1 MRIFVAKKNNIGGPT
16 PLDAYLTVNL
26 LKEMNSNLPI
36 LEVGVFTGGFII
48 CHLRNNENL
57 IAVGVDPFPGL
68 ENFREELFSNL
79 EIYRIRDRY
88 VHYDSIDEIKN
99 ESSKFSLI
107 HLDGEHSES
116 ALSKDL
122 TIASQL
128 IDRNGI
134 IVVDDFFHLDFP
146 GVSSA
151 VYEFLHHNNFSSFLI
166 TQSKIYLCREN
177 VYGQW
182 LQKSKNIMDQ
192 IGIKYELEHKSVVAQ
207 GYQSSNA
214 INGFKNIIV
223 KLTPNE
229 ERELRIALGIE
240 SASSL
245 SKYLKLMVKFIFPGG
260 VFYTLRYVKSK
271 IR

>member
-1 MRIFVAKKNNIGGPT
+1 MKIIVTNKNIGGPS
-16 PLDAYLTVNL
+16 PLDAYLTISL

-48 CHLRNNENL
+48 CHLRNNEKL
-57 IAVGVDPFPGL
+57 FAVGVDPFPGL
-68 ENFREELFSNL
+68 EKFRDELFNNL
-79 EIYRIRDRY
+79 EMYKIRNRY
-88 VHYDSIDEIKN
+88 LHYDRIDEIKIELN
-99 ESSKFSLI
+99 QFSLI

-122 TIASQL
+122 IGASRL

-151 VYEFLHHNNFSSFLI
+151 VYEFLHHYNFSSFMI
-166 TQSKIYLCREN
+166 TQSKIYLCRED
-177 VYGQW
+177 VYELWRQNARDI
-182 LQKSKNIMDQ
+182 LDK
-192 IGIKYELEHKSVVAQ
+192 IGIKYELEHNSVVAQ

-214 INGFKNIIV
+214 INGFENIIV

-229 ERELRIALGIE
+229 EHELRVKLGIE
-240 SASSL
+240 SASFLSNYFKSL
-245 SKYLKLMVKFIFPGG
+245 VKFIFPGG
-260 VFYTLRYVKSK
+260 VFYLIRFCKSK